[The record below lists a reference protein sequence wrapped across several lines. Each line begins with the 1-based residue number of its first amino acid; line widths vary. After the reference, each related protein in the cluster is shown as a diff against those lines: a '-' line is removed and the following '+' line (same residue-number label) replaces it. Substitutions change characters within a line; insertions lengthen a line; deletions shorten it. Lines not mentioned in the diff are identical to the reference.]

1 MHFDCEANFKL
12 LKLHKKIGQAVAC
25 LYLYLGL
32 TGDISS
38 LQKCKKNACIE
49 SMIPDSHNLISF
61 EKHISVTIKHKLCL
75 GLTESI
81 SLIFR
86 NTKGRDRVLG
96 VSKVIIQF

>member
-1 MHFDCEANFKL
+1 MPVPVSWFNW
-12 LKLHKKIGQAVAC
+12 G
-25 LYLYLGL
+25 YLF
-32 TGDISS
+32 SPEM
-38 LQKCKKNACIE
+38 QKNACIE

-81 SLIFR
+81 FLIFR
-86 NTKGRDRVLG
+86 NTKGRDRTLG